1 MSQLFSYLRY
11 PFVAGTL
18 VDTDHT
24 PLQNDPED
32 VYNLLLDLVLN
43 GELGA
48 VNYFLG
54 GTVTDVVV

>member
-1 MSQLFSYLRY
+1 M
-11 PFVAGTL
+11 PIET
-18 VDTDHT
+18 
-24 PLQNDPED
+24 LQNDPEED

>member
-1 MSQLFSYLRY
+1 M
-11 PFVAGTL
+11 PIET
-18 VDTDHT
+18 
-24 PLQNDPED
+24 LQNDPED

-54 GTVTDVVV
+54 GTVTSVVV

>member
-1 MSQLFSYLRY
+1 M
-11 PFVAGTL
+11 PIET
-18 VDTDHT
+18 
-24 PLQNDPED
+24 LQNDPED

-54 GTVTDVVV
+54 GTVTDVVVWMLEAKNPNEASESLLLI